1 MLYLAFQEF
10 TSDFTPAI
18 DIGWRLKRNA
28 WGRGYAIEGAKRC
41 LEFAFNELAINKII
55 SVCTIQNSKSEN
67 IKRKIGMKK
76 IGEFN
81 HPKLINHPEYEKHLC
96 YEILKPS
103 LVE

>member
-1 MLYLAFQEF
+1 MIGLAFQEF

-55 SVCTIQNSKSEN
+55 HFAQYRIVNLKISLKKLSNSITLN
-67 IKRKIGMKK
+67 
-76 IGEFN
+76 
-81 HPKLINHPEYEKHLC
+81 
-96 YEILKPS
+96 
-103 LVE
+103 

>member
-1 MLYLAFQEF
+1 MIGLAFQEF

-67 IKRKIGMKK
+67 IIKK
-76 IGEFN
+76 IVEFN
-81 HPKLINHPEYEKHLC
+81 HSKLIIHPEYEKHLC
-96 YEILKPS
+96 YEILKPT

>member
-1 MLYLAFQEF
+1 MIELVFQEF

-18 DIGWRLKRNA
+18 DTGWRLKRNA

-67 IKRKIGMKK
+67 IMIKIGMKK

>member
-1 MLYLAFQEF
+1 MIGLAFQEF

-55 SVCTIQNSKSEN
+55 SVYTIHNSKSEY
-67 IKRKIGMKK
+67 ITRKIGIIK
-76 IGEFN
+76 ISEFN
-81 HPKLINHPEYEKHLC
+81 HPNIINLPDYEKYLC
-96 YEILKPS
+96 
-103 LVE
+103 